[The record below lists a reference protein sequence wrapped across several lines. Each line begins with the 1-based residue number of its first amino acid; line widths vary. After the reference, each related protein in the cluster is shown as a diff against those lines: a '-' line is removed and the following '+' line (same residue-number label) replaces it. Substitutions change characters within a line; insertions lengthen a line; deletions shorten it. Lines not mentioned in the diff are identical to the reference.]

1 MIGAFDLLKVL
12 SVTSLARV
20 LVARAGGFKGWDA
33 DRGLDGAAKWPS
45 SMRRLQF
52 QDLKA
57 IAHVGQKPDGQ
68 AQFAIQLSQYIARQT
83 PTPVAQRH

>member
-45 SMRRLQF
+45 NVQRMQIRSLP
-52 QDLKA
+52 A
-57 IAHVGQKPDGQ
+57 IANLGQKMIEDT
-68 AQFAIQLSQYIARQT
+68 AVFRNIVKMHECENLY
-83 PTPVAQRH
+83 V